1 MTTRAGDRWSE
12 EGRDTESEGNIL
24 NEKSMEILQRVL
36 LSRWGGEFVWAGQD
50 TGVCVWGGVTSGQ
63 INPKYSIQYLS
74 SCAAWSPER
83 QVSPQLERYRELIST
98 GVEIR
103 TPASPIYTFITFWP
117 PFLSL
122 TCYCLLQTSVTIYL
136 SSRTTSASPARQGVI
151 FNFSQRPDAGRNNWT
166 ASYFMERALFFLL
179 TDSKISHKYG
189 ETARQQQERAGF
201 HHRAQPKATLPK

>member
-1 MTTRAGDRWSE
+1 M
-12 EGRDTESEGNIL
+12 
-24 NEKSMEILQRVL
+24 
-36 LSRWGGEFVWAGQD
+36 
-50 TGVCVWGGVTSGQ
+50 SGQ

-201 HHRAQPKATLPK
+201 HHRAQPKATLPKYERRCDTSNCNIATSDGI

>member
-1 MTTRAGDRWSE
+1 MERGRARHWVRRKYPEWEEYGDTAESPALPLR
-12 EGRDTESEGNIL
+12 GRICLG
-24 NEKSMEILQRVL
+24 
-36 LSRWGGEFVWAGQD
+36 W
-50 TGVCVWGGVTSGQ
+50 TGYRCVWGGGVTSGQ